1 MIPVTYFDSYDKIE
15 DNLLSFGNGISLA
28 FVVNLFSKDYKD
40 PKYNKLNLSIYQSE
54 SKQVNRS
61 VTTTLY
67 RNFTYFMTIKVR
79 DNFESGVMIRSVDMI
94 KFRLLVDNAEKLFDA
109 FIVNNGVLEMK
120 SKNPYQENVGGRIL
134 KFKAQKYVY
143 QDGYEAPGLVFYIAK
158 DVSVAL
164 DINKYYELKY
174 LIDGFNMYQSAITMV
189 NFLTFTKKDAN
200 KIMEDQENNRGM

>member
-143 QDGYEAPGLVFYIAK
+143 QDLH
-158 DVSVAL
+158 L
-164 DINKYYELKY
+164 L
-174 LIDGFNMYQSAITMV
+174 L
-189 NFLTFTKKDAN
+189 
-200 KIMEDQENNRGM
+200 